1 MDENVSDT
9 TVRETSAQDGPRV
22 IVREGYMKRRARI
35 ELDGDYRGVWAEVW
49 INCPKRLLNRIAMA
63 DADRSDAATAGFVLD
78 HNLQYPVDQDRPDE
92 TDDEDAGGD
101 DWQPTFR
108 AGQAMPKPLDAEAV
122 GYLPID
128 LYRRIVELG
137 SQAVQDASKV
147 TKRG

>member
-9 TVRETSAQDGPRV
+9 AVREAPAQDGPRV

-35 ELDGDYRGVWAEVW
+35 ELDGDYQGVWAEVW
-49 INCPKRLLNRIAMA
+49 INCPKRLLNRIAMS

-78 HNLQYPVDQDRPDE
+78 HNLQFPVDQDRPD
-92 TDDEDAGGD
+92 DEDKAGD
-101 DWQPTFR
+101 DWQPAFR
-108 AGQAMPKPLDAEAV
+108 AGQAMPKPLTAEAV